1 MCAKTNPVTSPLF
14 HHVAQFHGSTI
25 HGVLYVSGV
34 LSPTIPDHI
43 FTLLPQ
49 TLGQRN
55 VIQRG
60 SIKP

>member
-1 MCAKTNPVTSPLF
+1 MCAKTHPVTSPLF
-14 HHVAQFHGSTI
+14 HHVAQFHRSTT
-25 HGVLYVSGV
+25 HDVLYVSGV

-43 FTLLPQ
+43 FILLPR

-60 SIKP
+60 SFKP